1 MLKVIILVLA
11 VLAATSSGSMAKSIQ
26 YGHQAAV
33 ALPEDP
39 QVYAERI
46 GRQTWAGRVLCDE
59 GGYRIR
65 PCDVGGGG
73 K

>member
-1 MLKVIILVLA
+1 MLKLTIVLLVM
-11 VLAATSSGSMAKSIQ
+11 LAATSSESLAKSIQ
-26 YGHQAAV
+26 YGNHAAV

-39 QVYAERI
+39 QAYAERI
-46 GRQTWAGRVLCDE
+46 ARHTWVGRVLCDE